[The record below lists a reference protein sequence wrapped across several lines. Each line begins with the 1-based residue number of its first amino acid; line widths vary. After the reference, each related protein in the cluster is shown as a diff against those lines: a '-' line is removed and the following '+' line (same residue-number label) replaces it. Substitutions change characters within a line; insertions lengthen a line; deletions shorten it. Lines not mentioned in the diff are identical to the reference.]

1 MKKLLIATLFAVF
14 TLSANAQ
21 TEEVVENKSEITTTI
36 HLNFETSIN
45 KIEDVFSVKKL
56 LYNIRKNRETNKFKL
71 TASSIALD
79 YNKEHLEYYEIAKRL
94 MSKEN

>member
-36 HLNFETSIN
+36 H
-45 KIEDVFSVKKL
+45 VKKL
-56 LYNIRKNRETNKFKL
+56 LYNVRKNRETNKFKL

-79 YNKEHLEYYEIAKRL
+79 YNKEHLEYYEMAKRL

>member
-36 HLNFETSIN
+36 HFNFETSIKRLKMCIVLKN
-45 KIEDVFSVKKL
+45 YFIMLEKIE
-56 LYNIRKNRETNKFKL
+56 KL
-71 TASSIALD
+71 TSL
-79 YNKEHLEYYEIAKRL
+79 N
-94 MSKEN
+94 

>member
-36 HLNFETSIN
+36 HFNFETSIN

-56 LYNIRKNRETNKFKL
+56 LYNVRKNRETNK
-71 TASSIALD
+71 SSI
-79 YNKEHLEYYEIAKRL
+79 ITSQ
-94 MSKEN
+94 M

>member
-36 HLNFETSIN
+36 HFNFETSIK
-45 KIEDVFSVKKL
+45 KIEDVYSVKKL
-56 LYNIRKNRETNKFKL
+56 LYNVRKNR
-71 TASSIALD
+71 
-79 YNKEHLEYYEIAKRL
+79 
-94 MSKEN
+94 

>member
-36 HLNFETSIN
+36 HLNFETSI
-45 KIEDVFSVKKL
+45 KKSF
-56 LYNIRKNRETNKFKL
+56 KNKF
-71 TASSIALD
+71 
-79 YNKEHLEYYEIAKRL
+79 
-94 MSKEN
+94 